1 MGQGAR
7 TLWQQ
12 IVADELG
19 APLEQVS
26 VVSGDTGT
34 VPFDLQTSASRST
47 VFMGSAVLEACK
59 DVRQRVLDL
68 YAESTGVPA
77 EQLDE
82 RPGVLVTP
90 DGELALPEA
99 ARGARVAARR
109 VHRPGHPAAARQ
121 GQAPA
126 RRRRGLLRVQRHGD
140 RGRGRPGDRRAAATR
155 HVTVSDV
162 GTELNP
168 LQVVPRTRAPRSWAW
183 ATARWSS
190 CCSTNTAGSATS
202 VRWTTGSPP
211 SRTSPGTGQRG
222 RGEPRRPGPV
232 RLQGHQRGR
241 AAVHRAARSAPRS
254 PTPPAS

>member
-19 APLEQVS
+19 TPPRPGVS

-59 DVRQRVLDL
+59 DVRRRVLEL

-77 EQLDE
+77 EQLGE

-90 DGELALPEA
+90 DGELSLPEA
-99 ARGARVAARR
+99 ARQALGSLRGEFIGQGTR
-109 VHRPGHPAAARQ
+109 AAARQ

-126 RRRRGLLRVQRHGD
+126 RRRRRLLRVQLPR
-140 RGRGRPGDRRAAATR
+140 RSRSRSTGRPA
-155 HVTVSDV
+155 
-162 GTELNP
+162 
-168 LQVVPRTRAPRSWAW
+168 
-183 ATARWSS
+183 S
-190 CCSTNTAGSATS
+190 CC
-202 VRWTTGSPP
+202 
-211 SRTSPGTGQRG
+211 
-222 RGEPRRPGPV
+222 
-232 RLQGHQRGR
+232 
-241 AAVHRAARSAPRS
+241 
-254 PTPPAS
+254 